1 MNAPYYRTK
10 LTAELPH
17 YRCEAWLYD
26 WFRKTA
32 KEFNMTMGEL
42 QRLAADEFARS
53 GWPKGR
59 GDV

>member
-17 YRCEAWLYD
+17 YRCEAWLYT

-59 GDV
+59 GGV

>member
-17 YRCEAWLYD
+17 YRCEAWLYM

-32 KEFNMTMGEL
+32 KEFNMTMG
-42 QRLAADEFARS
+42 
-53 GWPKGR
+53 
-59 GDV
+59 